1 MQTAQIVEFATNALN
16 NLKAIDVITIDIRP
30 LTIIADT
37 LIICSGSSNTH
48 VKSLA
53 HNVIAEAKK
62 QHLGFIKS
70 EGEREGEWV
79 IADLGDVVIHVM
91 LQSARDFYNLED
103 LWEPAFEQRQ
113 YQHS

>member
-1 MQTAQIVEFATNALN
+1 MQTEKIVEFATNALN
-16 NLKAIDVITIDIRP
+16 NLKAIDIITIDIRP
-30 LTIIADT
+30 LTVIADT
-37 LIICSGSSNTH
+37 LIICTGRSNRH

-53 HNVIAEAKK
+53 ENVITEAKK
-62 QHLGFIKS
+62 EQLGYIRS

-79 IADLGDVVIHVM
+79 ISDLGDVVVHVM

-103 LWEPAFEQRQ
+103 LWEPILEPRL